1 MVGGFQKPD
10 IGIYQGADSLPN
22 FIDGALGTPEAQK
35 TVEPVCRKMTE
46 WNGDLFITKDT
57 HEYNYLETAE
67 GKMLP
72 VPHCIRGTDGHRI
85 NAQVSAAYNRF
96 GGFKVAFNKP
106 TFGSVE
112 LAKHLAMSSYSEV
125 TFIGL
130 CTDICVL
137 SNAIMA
143 RAALPEATII
153 VDARCCAGVSP
164 ESHQRAL
171 DAMKVCNITIIN
183 E

>member
-1 MVGGFQKPD
+1 MDRKLLVVVDMQND
-10 IGIYQGADSLPN
+10 
-22 FIDGALGTPEAQK
+22 FIDGALGTAEAQK
-35 TVEPVCRKMTE
+35 IVVPVCRKMTE

-57 HEYNYLETAE
+57 HEDNYLETVE

-72 VPHCIRGTDGHRI
+72 VPHCIRGTDGHRV

-96 GGFKVAFNKP
+96 DGFKVAFNKP

-112 LAKHLAMSSYSEV
+112 LAEYLTMSDYSNV
-125 TFIGL
+125 TFVGL
-130 CTDICVL
+130 CTDICLL

-153 VDARCCAGVSP
+153 VDAACCAGVSP
-164 ESHQRAL
+164 ESHRRAL
-171 DAMKVCNITIIN
+171 DAMKVCNITVIN
-183 E
+183 EN

>member
-1 MVGGFQKPD
+1 MDRKLLVVVDMQND
-10 IGIYQGADSLPN
+10 
-22 FIDGALGTPEAQK
+22 FIDGALGTTEAQK
-35 TVEPVCRKMTE
+35 IVEPVCRKMAE

-57 HEYNYLETAE
+57 HEDNYLETAE

-72 VPHCIRGTDGHRI
+72 IPHCIRGTDGHRV
-85 NAQVSAAYNRF
+85 NSKVSAAYNKF
-96 GGFKVAFNKP
+96 GGFKVVFNKP

-112 LAKHLAMSSYSEV
+112 LAKHLAMSDYSEV

-130 CTDICVL
+130 CTDICLL

-153 VDARCCAGVSP
+153 VDAGCCAGVTP
-164 ESHQRAL
+164 ESHNRAL
-171 DAMKVCNITIIN
+171 DAMKACNITIIN
-183 E
+183 DK

>member
-1 MVGGFQKPD
+1 MNRKLLVVVDMQND
-10 IGIYQGADSLPN
+10 
-22 FIDGALGTPEAQK
+22 FIDGVLGTPEARK
-35 TVEPVCRKMTE
+35 IVEPVCRKMAE

-57 HEYNYLETAE
+57 HEDNYLETAE

-72 VPHCIRGTDGHRI
+72 VPHCIRGTDGHRV

-96 GGFKVAFNKP
+96 DGFKVIFNKP

-112 LAKHLAMSSYSEV
+112 LAKHLSMSDYSNV
-125 TFIGL
+125 TFVGL
-130 CTDICVL
+130 CTDICLL

-143 RAALPEATII
+143 RTALPEATII
-153 VDARCCAGVSP
+153 VDAACCAGVSP

-171 DAMKVCNITIIN
+171 DAMRVCNITIIN
-183 E
+183 EK

>member
-1 MVGGFQKPD
+1 MDRKLLVVVDMQRD
-10 IGIYQGADSLPN
+10 

-35 TVEPVCRKMTE
+35 IVEPVCRRMAE
-46 WNGDLFITKDT
+46 WSGDLFITKDT
-57 HEYNYLETAE
+57 HENNYLETAE

-72 VPHCIRGTDGHRI
+72 VPHCIRGTDGHKI
-85 NAQVSAAYNRF
+85 NDQVLEAYNKYN
-96 GGFKVAFNKP
+96 GFKVVFNKP

-125 TFIGL
+125 TFVGL
-130 CTDICVL
+130 CTDICLL

-153 VDARCCAGVSP
+153 VDAACCAGVSP

-171 DAMKVCNITIIN
+171 DAMKPCNITVVN